1 MLINHLMNY
10 IKIKFFE
17 KYKTN
22 TDEKNNDNSDFSFD
36 FYSF

>member
-17 KYKTN
+17 KNKTN
-22 TDEKNNDNSDFSFD
+22 NHEKNNINSDFSFD
-36 FYSF
+36 FHSF